1 VFGQDVIANKLDG
14 LFIKYLT
21 SESTMINMLMLKN
34 LDEILAVLLNED
46 EGEDEEEEKKEP

>member
-1 VFGQDVIANKLDG
+1 MFGQDVIANKLDG